1 VDTLNKTLRFN
12 ILHLILWSL
21 VSVAFLWVFLEFDA
35 IANWGDNA
43 LKSIL
48 LALLFV
54 VGFGGDM
61 ILRFKFKL
69 NKDETE
75 ADGLRDSLRLQA
87 MESSYIA
94 TLLYIFIA
102 AISIYIRY
110 EDSGLVPVGWLW
122 FLAYS
127 LILVVNIASSLA
139 ILIMHHKNK

>member
-1 VDTLNKTLRFN
+1 MKKALRFN
-12 ILHLILWSL
+12 VLHLILWSL
-21 VSVAFLWVFLEFDA
+21 VSVAFLWVFLAFDA
-35 IANWGDNA
+35 ISNWGDNA

-69 NKDETE
+69 NKNETE
-75 ADGLRDSLRLQA
+75 ADGLCDSLRLKA

-122 FLAYS
+122 FIAYS
-127 LILVVNIASSLA
+127 LVLVVHIASSLA
-139 ILIMHHKNK
+139 ILIVHHKNKMF